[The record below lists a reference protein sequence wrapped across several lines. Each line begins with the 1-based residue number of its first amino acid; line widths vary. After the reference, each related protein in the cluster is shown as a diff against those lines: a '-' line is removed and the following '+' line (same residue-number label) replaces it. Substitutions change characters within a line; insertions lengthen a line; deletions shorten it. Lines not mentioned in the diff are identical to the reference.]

1 MRRGCERLTLSVDHT
16 PPRATALT
24 IAHTLAPV
32 DLIPT
37 RLRPVLVAAL
47 SFAQPA
53 ITTLA
58 AANLVRKATNG
69 ASLKIHR
76 RETPGLPALE

>member
-37 RLRPVLVAAL
+37 RRLPVLIATL
-47 SFAQPA
+47 FFAQP
-53 ITTLA
+53 TVNTLA
-58 AANLVRKATNG
+58 APNRVRKATNG